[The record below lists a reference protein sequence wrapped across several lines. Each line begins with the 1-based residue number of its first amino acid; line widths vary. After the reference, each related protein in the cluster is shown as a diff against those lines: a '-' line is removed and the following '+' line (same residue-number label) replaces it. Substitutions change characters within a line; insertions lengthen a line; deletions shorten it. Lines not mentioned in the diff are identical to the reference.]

1 MQHNQYSPYAR
12 PEQAPFFPL
21 PQPSPEGTRQA
32 YISHPAY
39 SEQLTAYHNQV
50 SPAALAFH
58 GQIPPQAIQS
68 LGSYPSPAPAQGG
81 QAYVNVN
88 PLPYNEKTTAF
99 NNQVSPAALV
109 FQGHIS
115 PEALQSLNQYHNPY
129 TAPYSPVPLAP
140 HAAHATEN
148 QNALHRGHRF

>member
-1 MQHNQYSPYAR
+1 MMQHYQESPYAR
-12 PEQAPFFPL
+12 PQQAPFYPL
-21 PQPSPEGTRQA
+21 PQPYPAGTQQTYA
-32 YISHPAY
+32 NPPAY
-39 SEQLTAYHNQV
+39 HEQMTAYHNQV

-68 LGSYPSPAPAQGG
+68 LGSYQTSPSAQGG
-81 QAYVNVN
+81 QTYVNQ
-88 PLPYNEKTTAF
+88 LPYNEKTTAF

-115 PEALQSLNQYHNPY
+115 PEAMQSLSQYHDPY
-129 TAPYSPVPLAP
+129 AAPYSPVPLAP

-148 QNALHRGHRF
+148 ENALHRGHRF